1 MSPRLIRLLI
11 IGQVLIDLAFI
22 AYIWVMQNWVHKV
35 SEILEGLMYGN

>member
-22 AYIWVMQNWVHKV
+22 VYIWLMQRWANKV
-35 SEILEGLMYGN
+35 SEILQGLMSGS